1 MKRGAVITLF
11 MYYARWLL
19 YGIYISFSPQR
30 CSSLHSDMFNSSFTF
45 LVFIL
50 LISKDITDNKKEKF
64 FSISFVIAHTYSQKK

>member
-1 MKRGAVITLF
+1 MQDDCCIV
-11 MYYARWLL
+11 
-19 YGIYISFSPQR
+19 YISFSPQR

-64 FSISFVIAHTYSQKK
+64 FSISFVIAHTYSQKKNKRDLGHD